1 MTGRFSAINPKS
13 SMSLMGRGGE
23 FVDGGTGRSPCDE
36 DSLAAAL
43 LNNW

>member
-1 MTGRFSAINPKS
+1 LGRD
-13 SMSLMGRGGE
+13 GE